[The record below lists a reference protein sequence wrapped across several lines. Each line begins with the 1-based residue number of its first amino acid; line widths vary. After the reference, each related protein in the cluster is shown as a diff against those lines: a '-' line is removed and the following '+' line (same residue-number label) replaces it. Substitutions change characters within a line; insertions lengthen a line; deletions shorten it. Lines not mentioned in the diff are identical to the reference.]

1 MVDEHPVVRPRVG
14 ETDEAT
20 HRAPQPERAPCGA
33 DQVDGAEDRH
43 DRDEDDAQ
51 HVRSFHHWAVA
62 VVAAVEREVGV
73 RHAED
78 GELERQE
85 QA

>member
-1 MVDEHPVVRPRVG
+1 MVDEYPVVRPRVG

-20 HRAPQPERAPCGA
+20 HHAPQPERAPCGA

-43 DRDEDDAQ
+43 DRDEDNAQ
-51 HVRSFHHWAVA
+51 HVRGCHRSAP
-62 VVAAVEREVGV
+62 AAIEREVGV

-85 QA
+85 QAQE